1 MNMAPQPDPLLTSR
15 QNASHHPTDG
25 EDEDDT
31 FGTAKSVR
39 GMSPY
44 STGGG
49 GVTFERK
56 VAVHYLAKLLV
67 GEGAVEFGD
76 GRHVES
82 VAFQQ
87 SPSHATDDLVVRTVS
102 PEEMQP
108 SWEIALAVRRS
119 PNIVQS
125 NQRSQELFEKFI
137 RDLINIPEDG
147 IEHRFGLVV
156 SGHKP
161 HAEQLASLADL
172 AAAQMDAPGFFD
184 LVRTPNAFDAN
195 VRLRLEHVEGLV
207 KRALEDISQTIP
219 SDEAVQRRTW
229 QLLSNLYVMM
239 PRFETPDESDWST
252 VTDRLISVGRG
263 SDLEGATRLRDRLI
277 SLASEY
283 PQRSARIDLKL
294 LRRDAYETLDSDVR
308 RYQKGWDIL
317 HHMHQAALGSVRNE
331 IGDADGVRIVSL
343 EREEASAELA
353 SVANNTDRLI
363 VSGESGVGKSSLA
376 LRTLIPHCATTQ
388 AGGQAL
394 CFNLRH
400 MPESTVEFE
409 STLGCPLSTLL
420 NELSAPFRVL
430 IVDGADAA
438 TEGREDAF
446 RYLVDAALE
455 SDVRLVA
462 IASEESKGIVRD
474 VLADPVRD
482 SVSEFEVEQL
492 TDGELEE
499 IIATFPELEN
509 LYANRRSREIM
520 RRLVV
525 VDLLVRGDRVGK
537 LVTNADAMQQIWTG
551 LVRRGE
557 KSDRGY
563 PDARETALLKL
574 ADLSLGNGER
584 LDVVNSLDPAALA
597 GLRQDGLLQSPT
609 ENPYSIG
616 PEFAHDEVR
625 RYAVA
630 RLLASERD
638 PTAKLSRANA
648 PRWTLGAAT
657 LACQLLLQEPDR
669 IEAPLNG
676 RFQGMQNSFD
686 ALVASGFGPR
696 WGDVPSEALV
706 TMADPGAMLDDAWS
720 SMHAHEAFGL
730 RRLCRVIN
738 QRLRTDNDFVRL
750 AAIEPVIKR
759 LLDDETPWKLGDY
772 ATDLLRDW
780 LHAHVYV
787 GSADGDPLRIIL
799 RERLVAACEDA
810 ERRLA
815 EQQKAAKA
823 ARLARSREEDEKAR
837 RFAER
842 YPYLVSERDSHEKR
856 LRRLETVP
864 MEWRDEVVVELMAL
878 LGPEIDDRCEAILR
892 RVAEDAPDWL
902 APAVE
907 EPLCGWS
914 LANSRPGLLAEL
926 TESYYLDSDVD
937 MATIFEDGIRGH
949 EVRSGS
955 LYLPLAGPDRGPF
968 RALFLSDIRGGA
980 AVLNRLLNH
989 AARIRARK
997 QATPHGAGDT
1007 PDEPAVGANQLYLN
1021 IDGSSRL
1028 YIGDDQVWRWYRGTS
1043 VGPYP
1048 CMSALF
1054 ALERVADQMIAA
1066 GASIEI
1072 IVSVLL
1078 EGCENLAMV
1087 GLAVGLIVRNLE
1099 VSGNILDSF
1108 LAEPIVWEYEFSRVA
1123 SEDSILAYDSPDI
1136 GRSDRRN
1143 WSMRDASVALILQ
1156 AAAEREASL
1165 RLVGERLVERAHEM
1179 AESWR
1184 TAEGK
1189 ENEAII
1195 ETEIDRW
1202 LMMVRGWASSLD
1214 RDNIRVA
1221 EGQDGLIIQQT
1232 QPEEVA
1238 RELQPGNEDLKR
1250 AAEAIR
1256 LTSRYFTGPNEPYK
1270 YPNDPDAIY
1279 VDAVS
1284 ARDLLDSPPSLNAHD
1299 PWNVPAVVA
1308 AATLDAQLVRGI
1320 SVPKDA
1326 LAFASDTVVRVAE
1339 GEPPKS
1345 PLEVEESYFE
1355 RGADR
1360 SAARALPL
1368 LLLPAASELR
1378 AVIDGSTKKLADNRV
1393 SVGGM
1398 NLARAIAVEVRLH
1411 LARGL
1416 DHLWTSSCARDGTC
1430 HHQVGWRIATE
1441 TARYSSVG
1449 DWDHA
1454 AGKQTYARLEDPLV
1468 EAIRKIPDDAILPS
1482 RLDAS
1487 IRALAPAAMANICVS
1502 ASARE
1507 LLATLLDAQRRSLIH
1522 YDEQGRDVDPRGA
1535 HSLVGARALLTL
1547 ASDGD
1552 EALVYE
1558 HVDACAHDD
1567 RLVEK
1572 LLRAL
1577 SAAAEETEG
1586 LAATARRVWPSIIR
1600 RALKSC
1606 ADRNPAFSN
1615 RFRHE
1620 TAHAALIPN
1629 PAPENTYLYR
1639 ELEGKP
1645 IAWWQPLAM
1654 RSEVEEWLVEAA
1666 GSAVCVDQLI
1676 TFLAVLSPEDK
1687 ALVCFPWV
1695 AELVLAD
1702 PGQVAKR
1709 SWHLAKWLKE
1719 TRFDVAKAGHGD
1731 RWQSVVDAL
1740 VVAGNA
1746 YLAPYSV

>member
-1 MNMAPQPDPLLTSR
+1 
-15 QNASHHPTDG
+15 
-25 EDEDDT
+25 
-31 FGTAKSVR
+31 
-39 GMSPY
+39 
-44 STGGG
+44 
-49 GVTFERK
+49 
-56 VAVHYLAKLLV
+56 
-67 GEGAVEFGD
+67 
-76 GRHVES
+76 
-82 VAFQQ
+82 
-87 SPSHATDDLVVRTVS
+87 
-102 PEEMQP
+102 
-108 SWEIALAVRRS
+108 
-119 PNIVQS
+119 
-125 NQRSQELFEKFI
+125 
-137 RDLINIPEDG
+137 
-147 IEHRFGLVV
+147 
-156 SGHKP
+156 
-161 HAEQLASLADL
+161 
-172 AAAQMDAPGFFD
+172 
-184 LVRTPNAFDAN
+184 
-195 VRLRLEHVEGLV
+195 
-207 KRALEDISQTIP
+207 
-219 SDEAVQRRTW
+219 
-229 QLLSNLYVMM
+229 M
-239 PRFETPDESDWST
+239 PR
-252 VTDRLISVGRG
+252 
-263 SDLEGATRLRDRLI
+263 
-277 SLASEY
+277 
-283 PQRSARIDLKL
+283 
-294 LRRDAYETLDSDVR
+294 
-308 RYQKGWDIL
+308 
-317 HHMHQAALGSVRNE
+317 
-331 IGDADGVRIVSL
+331 
-343 EREEASAELA
+343 
-353 SVANNTDRLI
+353 
-363 VSGESGVGKSSLA
+363 
-376 LRTLIPHCATTQ
+376 
-388 AGGQAL
+388 
-394 CFNLRH
+394 
-400 MPESTVEFE
+400 
-409 STLGCPLSTLL
+409 
-420 NELSAPFRVL
+420 
-430 IVDGADAA
+430 

-482 SVSEFEVEQL
+482 SVSEFEVEPL
-492 TDGELEE
+492 TDAELGQ
-499 IIATFPELEN
+499 IVATFPELEN
-509 LYANRRSREIM
+509 LFANRRSREIM

-537 LVTNADAMQQIWTG
+537 LVTNADAMQQIWAG

-584 LDVVNSLDPAALA
+584 LDVVNSLDQAALA

-759 LLDDETPWKLGDY
+759 LLDEETPWKLGGY

-799 RERLVAACEDA
+799 RERLIAACEDA

-815 EQQKAAKA
+815 EQQKAAKS

-937 MATIFEDGIRGH
+937 MATIFDDGIRGH

-968 RALFLSDIRGGA
+968 KALFLSDFRGGA

-997 QATPHGAGDT
+997 LANLHG
-1007 PDEPAVGANQLYLN
+1007 DECDSDDAAVGAYEHQLN
-1021 IDGSSRL
+1021 IDGSRRL
-1028 YIGDDQVWRWYRGTS
+1028 YVGDDQVWGWYRGTG

-1066 GASIEI
+1066 GASIEN
-1072 IVSVLL
+1072 VVAVLL

-1087 GLAVGLIVRNLE
+1087 GLVTGLVVRHLE
-1099 VSGNILDSF
+1099 VSGDL
-1108 LAEPIVWEYEFSRVA
+1108 LHRYLVEPKIWELEFARVVT
-1123 SEDSILAYDSPDI
+1123 EESIMAHHSPDVH
-1136 GRSDRRN
+1136 RSDRRK
-1143 WSMRDASVALILQ
+1143 WSLRKASVELVLQ
-1156 AAAEREASL
+1156 TEEKFSDRL
-1165 RLVGERLVERAHEM
+1165 RNVGDRLVENAHDMVERLQSVRKTRG
-1179 AESWR
+1179 AS
-1184 TAEGK
+1184 ADGEGR
-1189 ENEAII
+1189 EQ
-1195 ETEIDRW
+1195 W
-1202 LMMVRGWASSLD
+1202 LTLVRGWASSLD
-1214 RDNIRVA
+1214 RDRLKIV
-1221 EGQDGLIIQQT
+1221 ELPDGVFIQ
-1232 QPEEVA
+1232 PSPPDEVVQ
-1238 RELQPGNEDLKR
+1238 ELQPGNEDLR
-1250 AAEAIR
+1250 RSLEAIR
-1256 LTSRYFTGPNEPYK
+1256 LTARYFNGPNEPYT
-1270 YPNDPDAIY
+1270 YPVDPDEVY
-1279 VDAVS
+1279 EDAVS
-1284 ARDLLDSPPSLNAHD
+1284 ARELLVSPPTFSAHD
-1299 PWNVPAVVA
+1299 PWDVPAVVA
-1308 AATLDAQLVRGI
+1308 AATLEAHLVRKI
-1320 SVPKDA
+1320 SVPEDA
-1326 LAFASDTVVRVAE
+1326 LTFASDTVARVAE

-1345 PLEVEESYFE
+1345 PHEVEEMYFE

-1368 LLLPAASELR
+1368 LLLPAASEMR
-1378 AVIDGSTKKLADNRV
+1378 AAIDGSAKKLSDSRV
-1393 SVGGM
+1393 SAGGL
-1398 NLARAIAVEVRLH
+1398 NLARATADEVRLH

-1416 DHLWTSSCARDGTC
+1416 DHLWASSCARDGSC
-1430 HHQVGWRIATE
+1430 HHQVGWRIAIE
-1441 TARYSSVG
+1441 TARHSSAG

-1502 ASARE
+1502 ASVRE
-1507 LLATLLDAQRRSLIH
+1507 LLATLLDAQRRSLVY
-1522 YDEQGRDVDPRGA
+1522 YDEQGRDVDPSGA
-1535 HSLVGARALLTL
+1535 HSLVGARALLTM

-1558 HVDACAHDD
+1558 HVDARAHDD
-1567 RLVEK
+1567 ELVEK

-1600 RALKSC
+1600 RVLKSY
-1606 ADRNPAFSN
+1606 ADGIPTSSS

-1629 PAPENTYLYR
+1629 PAPETTYLYR
-1639 ELEGKP
+1639 ELEDKA
-1645 IAWWQPLAM
+1645 IAWWNPLAM

-1666 GSAVCVDQLI
+1666 GSAVCVDRLI
-1676 TFLAVLSPEDK
+1676 AFLAVLSPEDQ
-1687 ALVCFPWV
+1687 ASVGFPWV
-1695 AELVLAD
+1695 AKLVLAD
-1702 PGQVAKR
+1702 PGRVAKR
-1709 SWHLAKWLKE
+1709 SWRLAKWLKE
-1719 TRFDVAKAGHGD
+1719 TRFEVAKAGHD
-1731 RWQSVVDAL
+1731 DKWQSVVDAL
-1740 VVAGNA
+1740 VVEGNP